1 MNCGKA
7 LRSKHG
13 KLFGEMKVASKT
25 SGDYLSKHLKKFFDH
40 PNLYFKYF
48 LAFDFI
54 EIQLDKLDSVI

>member
-1 MNCGKA
+1 
-7 LRSKHG
+7 
-13 KLFGEMKVASKT
+13 MKVAYKT

-54 EIQLDKLDSVI
+54 EIQLDKLDSVIW